1 MLQFPPINVNIDSN
15 FDKKKCAKYS
25 ICISPRIIVY
35 YFNTS
40 LDMTEREIPP
50 MSNRVDEKILI
61 ADDDVDFR
69 ELCAEIAL
77 ELEVEPV
84 CVGNGVEAVEQIK
97 QYAFSLALVDLKMP
111 KMGGLDFLFHC
122 RTISPGLPVVII
134 TGYGTIESAVE
145 AMKLGAVDYIAK
157 PCSVSD
163 IRRGKEE
170 KDDEGGFENFGIIGR
185 AKAMQPV
192 YERIEAMQNTD
203 NTVLVMG
210 ESGVGKELVAKA
222 IHYHGQRRKEPFI
235 PIDCSVLSLHIVES
249 ELFGHIKGA
258 FTDAQFAK
266 TGLLKLAGKGTVF
279 LDEITEIPL
288 QVQAKLLRAI
298 QEREVRPLGAS
309 TMEKIEARII
319 AATNRKLEKAVE
331 EGKFREDLFYRLH
344 VIPIS
349 VPPLRER
356 KEDIPILVSH
366 FIRKYTTERRVV
378 KGATADTL
386 KILDSYRWPGN
397 VRELENVIQQTIA
410 LGSSEWIRP
419 VDLPHNLRHPSDI
432 LPHSIQQVKPLKDI
446 EREAI
451 LEALRKTSGRKQ
463 DAARLLGIG
472 KSTLYEKLKKYQIE

>member
-1 MLQFPPINVNIDSN
+1 
-15 FDKKKCAKYS
+15 
-25 ICISPRIIVY
+25 
-35 YFNTS
+35 
-40 LDMTEREIPP
+40 

-61 ADDDVDFR
+61 ADDDTDFR

-77 ELEVEPV
+77 DLEVEPI
-84 CVGNGVEAVEQIK
+84 CVADGVEAVERIK
-97 QYAFSLALVDLKMP
+97 QHEFSLALIDLKMP
-111 KMGGLDFLFHC
+111 QMGGLDFLFHC
-122 RTISPGLPVVII
+122 RTISPGLPVIII

-157 PCSVSD
+157 PCSVSE
-163 IRRGKEE
+163 IRSVIRKVLADWSPEKEE
-170 KDDEGGFENFGIIGR
+170 KGDEDGLGKFGIIGR

-192 YERIEAMQNTD
+192 YERIEVMRNAD

-222 IHYHGQRRKEPFI
+222 IHYYGQRKGQPFI

-309 TMEKIEARII
+309 TVERIEARII

-356 KEDIPILVSH
+356 KGDIPILVSH
-366 FIRKYTTERRVV
+366 FINKYATERRVV

-386 KILDSYRWPGN
+386 KILDSYQWPGN

-410 LGSSEWIRP
+410 LGSSKWIRP

-432 LPHSIQQVKPLKDI
+432 LPHAIQQVKPLKDI

-472 KSTLYEKLKKYQIE
+472 KSTLYDKIKKYRIE

>member
-1 MLQFPPINVNIDSN
+1 
-15 FDKKKCAKYS
+15 
-25 ICISPRIIVY
+25 
-35 YFNTS
+35 
-40 LDMTEREIPP
+40 

-61 ADDDVDFR
+61 ADDDTDFR

-77 ELEVEPV
+77 DLEVEPI
-84 CVGNGVEAVEQIK
+84 CVADGVEAVKRIK
-97 QYAFSLALVDLKMP
+97 QHEFSLALIDLKMP
-111 KMGGLDFLFHC
+111 QMGGLDFLFHC
-122 RTISPGLPVVII
+122 RTISQGLPVVII

-157 PCSVSD
+157 PCSVSE
-163 IRRGKEE
+163 IRSVIRKVLADWSPEKEE
-170 KDDEGGFENFGIIGR
+170 KGDEDGLGKFGIIGR

-192 YERIEAMQNTD
+192 YERIEVMRNAD

-222 IHYHGQRRKEPFI
+222 IHYYGQRKGQPFI

-309 TMEKIEARII
+309 TMERIEARII

-356 KEDIPILVSH
+356 KGDIPILVSH
-366 FIRKYTTERRVV
+366 FINKYATERRVV

-386 KILDSYRWPGN
+386 KILDSYQWPGN

-410 LGSSEWIRP
+410 LGSSKWIRP

-432 LPHSIQQVKPLKDI
+432 LPHAMQQVKPLKDI

-472 KSTLYEKLKKYQIE
+472 KSTLYDKIKKYRIE